1 MCGQTLVL
9 VDNDATV
16 SDVNQKIVKT
26 TLKYLFYHKQDDRT
40 FCFNT
45 YGHDIVSGEEYT
57 DNVNDLVCEIDKL
70 EFSAKDSNLCDT
82 LSEVVIRWKEADFAC
97 RDILVFTDGLEGAAT
112 GHEKEELY
120 YLLENSE
127 YPVYVVML
135 DQENNAS
142 ERKSL
147 SAIATTS
154 GGKLFETDFKG
165 SDAEVDRQLTEMIFS
180 AMDEY
185 ALSHWK
191 KYEEEYEEEDAAD
204 EAADET
210 DTDNETEEVFE
221 KTEEEMEYAGEDL
234 SADVIYEYDE
244 TPGFME
250 STGAL
255 VLAAVLIAAG
265 LIVGIVGGFV
275 IMKVRRK
282 EYTAREPFVPDED
295 DYFEDYDLKCM
306 GNDTSE
312 TVMLDD
318 DRGTRLLGDNTRI
331 VTLTDCDSARTYR
344 IALAGRMS
352 VGRGGCDINITG
364 DDALSKRHCELYEEG
379 GEVYVRDLESSN
391 GTKVNGKR
399 ISTSLLRDSDSISL
413 GARTYAVEIE

>member
-191 KYEEEYEEEDAAD
+191 KYEEEYEEENAAD
-204 EAADET
+204 EPVDET

-221 KTEEEMEYAGEDL
+221 KTE
-234 SADVIYEYDE
+234 
-244 TPGFME
+244 
-250 STGAL
+250 
-255 VLAAVLIAAG
+255 
-265 LIVGIVGGFV
+265 
-275 IMKVRRK
+275 
-282 EYTAREPFVPDED
+282 
-295 DYFEDYDLKCM
+295 
-306 GNDTSE
+306 
-312 TVMLDD
+312 
-318 DRGTRLLGDNTRI
+318 DRG
-331 VTLTDCDSARTYR
+331 SP
-344 IALAGRMS
+344 
-352 VGRGGCDINITG
+352 
-364 DDALSKRHCELYEEG
+364 
-379 GEVYVRDLESSN
+379 
-391 GTKVNGKR
+391 
-399 ISTSLLRDSDSISL
+399 
-413 GARTYAVEIE
+413 